1 MNNMWFNNEKYDD
14 AIYEYLGTS
23 FDNTIYSTV
32 IDYFSQSL
40 LANTIQDRKD
50 RKLYEPALIVDEDTI
65 VQLYILTCQFI
76 KYPLFDPFILQK
88 YNNPSKILCH
98 MIPGSY
104 DIITKLGGT
113 FEPITEEYIK
123 ECIESWEK
131 RNNMTIIDHI
141 NSLLPYMEVANN
153 IINNRYSSIIMN
165 FSKYRQPGGYD
176 QSRPLYCM
184 GLYDIFEYYRKTTFK
199 ECNNEVTKVL
209 DDLLETKNA
218 AEYILTALSEYS
230 NSVCEQ
236 YGNFLLGTS
245 MEYFSCIKTDFFDT
259 NSMVISIDQY
269 CNDDFD
275 KIAYIS
281 LKPTT
286 GGFII
291 TFNFKLNTPHSDY
304 SKEVYYKD
312 EIEINSEEPN
322 LYNLIDNYIIE
333 PFVSNFKKEYIDKM
347 EEDDEDVYDDI
358 IGLCSPSNFI
368 KSNILTDSKIEST
381 NDKLEKELTPTEIFD
396 KYYNEAIQN
405 GLTSDNAIDYA
416 KKKSKEFFDNSKNQ

>member
-1 MNNMWFNNEKYDD
+1 MNNIWFNNEKYDD

-32 IDYFSQSL
+32 LGYFLQNLS
-40 LANTIQDRKD
+40 ANAIQDKNQDKKD
-50 RKLYEPALIVDEDTI
+50 RKLYEPILIVDEDTI

-113 FEPITEEYIK
+113 FKPITEEYIK
-123 ECIESWEK
+123 ECIESWEE
-131 RNNMTIIDHI
+131 RNNMSITDYI
-141 NSLLPYMEVANN
+141 NSLLPYMEVSNN

-176 QSRPLYCM
+176 QTKPLYCM
-184 GLYDIFEYYRKTTFK
+184 GLYDIFEYYRKNTFK

-209 DDLLETKNA
+209 DGLLETENA
-218 AEYILTALSEYS
+218 AEYILKALSEYS

-236 YGNFLLGTS
+236 YGNFLLGAS

-291 TFNFKLNTPHSDY
+291 TFNFKLNTSHSDY
-304 SKEVYYKD
+304 NKEAYYKD
-312 EIEINSEEPN
+312 EIKINSGESN
-322 LYNLIDNYIIE
+322 LYNLIDNHIIDS
-333 PFVSNFKKEYIDKM
+333 FISNFEKEYIDKM
-347 EEDDEDVYDDI
+347 EEDDEDDCDDI
-358 IGLCSPSNFI
+358 INFI
-368 KSNILTDSKIEST
+368 ESNILTNSEIEYD
-381 NDKLEKELTPTEIFD
+381 NGKLEKELTPTEIFD

-405 GLTSDNAIDYA
+405 GLSSDNAIDYA